1 MFKLTKERYESEEN
15 ITKRLFDSPIF
26 RLNEENIDD
35 ISFPCFKTSFT
46 NIQRKNK
53 FEIKNSSSIIK
64 NEKLTISNKFF
75 ELAIFNVND
84 NSSEKKNNYN
94 NMDSENKYIKDL
106 TSKENYKI
114 ITKKFNTRKIY
125 KIKRIDYAIKH
136 FKVYLSKFLRNYG
149 NNLIQ
154 NSILPLHL
162 KYKKLFLPNYNS
174 FTGNT
179 KEQDNYDFLNF
190 TVGQIFGYFKE
201 NEQKNTLQIKNINFI
216 AEILNYI
223 KNNEKSYQFYDII
236 EFFHMSIEQAIIM
249 FYNSIIFREYFLN
262 PKTIELDIEFRRQKK
277 FSLLD
282 KYGFI
287 KFAKIGNKNI

>member
-53 FEIKNSSSIIK
+53 FEIKNSSSFLK

-75 ELAIFNVND
+75 GLAIFNV
-84 NSSEKKNNYN
+84 
-94 NMDSENKYIKDL
+94 I
-106 TSKENYKI
+106 ENYKI

-162 KYKKLFLPNYNS
+162 KCKKLFLPNYNS
-174 FTGNT
+174 FTGNS
-179 KEQDNYDFLNF
+179 KEQDNYNFLNF

-236 EFFHMSIEQAIIM
+236 EFFHMSIEQAITM

-287 KFAKIGNKNI
+287 KFAKMGNKNI

>member
-35 ISFPCFKTSFT
+35 ICFPCFKISFT

-53 FEIKNSSSIIK
+53 FEIKNSSSITK
-64 NEKLTISNKFF
+64 NEKLTMSNKFF

-84 NSSEKKNNYN
+84 NSSENKHNYN
-94 NMDSENKYIKDL
+94 NMDPENKYNKDL

-201 NEQKNTLQIKNINFI
+201 NEQNNTLQIKNINFI

-236 EFFHMSIEQAIIM
+236 EFFHMSIEQAITM

-287 KFAKIGNKNI
+287 KFAKMGNKNI